1 MRRKLIV
8 AALALLVTHAAA
20 VGATSPAGAEPSPR
34 LELTRNS
41 AGTNGLRFD
50 IARPHRMD
58 RAPTSSVVADLDGD
72 PWPDLATTLSDAD
85 SIVLLMD
92 EALDD
97 QERRVGIH
105 VTGRPF
111 DLAAGDLD
119 GDGHVDLVCSLLDTG
134 EFDVLRG
141 LGAGAFAPALA
152 FAAGA
157 GPRGIALAD
166 LDADGDL
173 DLAVACHDEDL
184 VRVFL
189 NQGDGTFAAPTAWAI
204 GSGPQMVIADDATGD
219 GRPDLLTADTG
230 SSTISCLTNLGG
242 GAFAASVATSLTA
255 VPHNLSLADFDGDGH
270 TDLALSTDVGGML
283 FAGDGTGRFG
293 SVPAYIASHLRH
305 RDEAGMAVADIDA
318 DGRPDLVLAEAG
330 ATSGW
335 PLYIDFAV
343 VRIHR
348 NLGGWRFDRASAF
361 RCSAAPGRCESPTW
375 TWTGDWTWS

>member
-20 VGATSPAGAEPSPR
+20 AGATSPAGAEPSPR

-58 RAPTSSVVADLDGD
+58 RAPASSVVADLDGD
-72 PWPDLATTLSDAD
+72 PWPDLATALSDAD

-141 LGAGAFAPALA
+141 LGGGAFAPALA
-152 FAAGA
+152 YRRRRRPA
-157 GPRGIALAD
+157 GPRPRRPRRGRRSRPRRGLPRRGPGPRVPQSGRWHLCRTD
-166 LDADGDL
+166 RMGGRQRPTDGDCRRRHRGWPSRPP
-173 DLAVACHDEDL
+173 DRRH
-184 VRVFL
+184 
-189 NQGDGTFAAPTAWAI
+189 
-204 GSGPQMVIADDATGD
+204 
-219 GRPDLLTADTG
+219 GRIHDLLPDE
-230 SSTISCLTNLGG
+230 
-242 GAFAASVATSLTA
+242 
-255 VPHNLSLADFDGDGH
+255 PRR
-270 TDLALSTDVGGML
+270 
-283 FAGDGTGRFG
+283 GRIRG
-293 SVPAYIASHLRH
+293 EC
-305 RDEAGMAVADIDA
+305 RDE
-318 DGRPDLVLAEAG
+318 PDRRFPTTCRSRTST
-330 ATSGW
+330 ATATRTS
-335 PLYIDFAV
+335 
-343 VRIHR
+343 R
-348 NLGGWRFDRASAF
+348 
-361 RCSAAPGRCESPTW
+361 
-375 TWTGDWTWS
+375 